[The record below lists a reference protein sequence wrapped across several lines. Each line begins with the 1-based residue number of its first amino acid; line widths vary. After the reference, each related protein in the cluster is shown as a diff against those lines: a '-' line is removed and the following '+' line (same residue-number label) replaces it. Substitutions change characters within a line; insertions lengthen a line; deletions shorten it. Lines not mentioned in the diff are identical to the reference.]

1 MISPVLY
8 ARYRASVAM
17 DRLLKANC
25 ECRKRRDAAWA
36 RAWCRALQV
45 AKERTGG

>member
-17 DRLLKANC
+17 DRMLKAHC
-25 ECRKRRDAAWA
+25 QHRKRRDAAWA
-36 RAWCRALQV
+36 RAWCHALQV
-45 AKERTGG
+45 AKERALG